1 MKSVN
6 IYVRLRLTSIKYF
19 MVETKTTFLET
30 THLQGH
36 VDTVPLLLPI
46 SIDLDTMIL
55 NYSLSSVCPERNER
69 KVNDIEK

>member
-6 IYVRLRLTSIKYF
+6 ICKIKIDEYKYF